1 MNIINIIDKKR
12 LNKELTNEEI
22 NYFISEYTKGAI
34 PDYQASALLMAI
46 CINGMN
52 PREIVDFTM
61 AMVHSGDMLDLSDIS
76 NNIVDKHS
84 TGGVGDKVTLIVMP
98 IIASLGIPVAKMS
111 GRGLGI
117 TGGTI
122 DKLESIPGYNVNLTL
137 EQCKENVKQHGIS
150 IIAQTGDLAPAD
162 KKLYA
167 LRDVTATVQSI
178 PLIASSIMSKKIAAG
193 ANHIVL
199 DVTCGKGAFMKDIS
213 MARQLADMMIEIGKL
228 ANRDTRCVITAM
240 DQPLGYA
247 IGNSLEVIEAINFLK
262 GDMPED
268 LKEVILEI
276 GSEMLKVCG
285 IGDDIENNKQLIL
298 DSINSGKA
306 FEKFKELIIAQGGDK
321 SFIEDTSKFEKAAYQ
336 LELKAS
342 QNGYIKEI
350 DSYKIGEYCMNLGA
364 GRKRKEDSIN
374 HKVGIILKKKI
385 GDYIEEGENL
395 AIVHTDDENI
405 NLDELNGAYVISTEV
420 VDKPKV
426 ILN

>member
-306 FEKFKELIIAQGGDK
+306 FEKFKELVIAQGGDK

-385 GDYIEEGENL
+385 GDYIEEGETL

-405 NLDELNGAYVISTEV
+405 NLDELNEAYIISTEV

>member
-76 NNIVDKHS
+76 DNIVDKHS

-306 FEKFKELIIAQGGDK
+306 FEKFKELVIAQGGDK

-385 GDYIEEGENL
+385 GDYIEEGETL

>member
-76 NNIVDKHS
+76 DNIVDKHS

-285 IGDDIENNKQLIL
+285 LGGDIENNKQLIL

-306 FEKFKELIIAQGGDK
+306 FEKFKELVIAQGGDK

-405 NLDELNGAYVISTEV
+405 NLDELNGAYVISNEV
-420 VDKPKV
+420 VEKPKV

>member
-76 NNIVDKHS
+76 DNIVDKHS

-247 IGNSLEVIEAINFLK
+247 IGNTLEVIEAINFLK

-285 IGDDIENNKQLIL
+285 SGDDIENNKQLIL

-306 FEKFKELIIAQGGDK
+306 FEKFKELVIAQGGDK

-385 GDYIEEGENL
+385 GDYVEEGENL

-405 NLDELNGAYVISTEV
+405 NLDELNGAYVISNEV

>member
-22 NYFISEYTKGAI
+22 NYFIREYTKGAI

-306 FEKFKELIIAQGGDK
+306 FEKFKELVIAQGGDK

>member
-76 NNIVDKHS
+76 DNIVDKHS

-306 FEKFKELIIAQGGDK
+306 FEKFKELVIAQGGDK
-321 SFIEDTSKFEKAAYQ
+321 SFVEDTSKFEKAAYQ

-405 NLDELNGAYVISTEV
+405 NLDELNGAYVISNEV

>member
-247 IGNSLEVIEAINFLK
+247 IGNTLEVIEAINFLK

-306 FEKFKELIIAQGGDK
+306 FEKFKELVIAQGGDK

-405 NLDELNGAYVISTEV
+405 NLDELNEAYIISTEV

>member
-1 MNIINIIDKKR
+1 LNIINIIDKKR
-12 LNKELTNEEI
+12 LNKELTKEEI
-22 NYFISEYTKGAI
+22 DFFISEYTKGAI

-52 PREIVDFTM
+52 AREIVDFTM
-61 AMVHSGDMLDLSDIS
+61 SMVHSGDMLDLSDIS
-76 NNIVDKHS
+76 DNIVDKHS

-122 DKLESIPGYNVNLTL
+122 DKLESIPGYNVNLSL

-150 IIAQTGDLAPAD
+150 VIAQTGDLAPAD
-162 KKLYA
+162 KKIYA

-213 MARQLADMMIEIGKL
+213 MAKQLAETMIEIGKL

-247 IGNSLEVIEAINFLK
+247 IGNTLEVIEAINFLK

-285 IGDDIENNKQLIL
+285 IGEDIENNKKLIL

-306 FEKFKELIIAQGGDK
+306 FDKFKELVIAQGGDV
-321 SFIEDTSKFEKAAYQ
+321 SYIEDTSKFEKATYQ
-336 LELKAS
+336 LEFKAT

-350 DSYKIGEYCMNLGA
+350 DSYQIGEYCMNLGA

-385 GDYIEEGENL
+385 GDYVEIGETL

-405 NLDELNGAYVISTEV
+405 NLDELNEAYIISAEV
-420 VDKPKV
+420 VEKPKV

>member
-22 NYFISEYTKGAI
+22 NYFIREYTKGAI

-285 IGDDIENNKQLIL
+285 SGDDIENNKQLIL

-306 FEKFKELIIAQGGDK
+306 FEKFKELVIAQGGDK

>member
-76 NNIVDKHS
+76 DNIVDKHS

-247 IGNSLEVIEAINFLK
+247 IGNTLEVIEAINFLK

-306 FEKFKELIIAQGGDK
+306 FEKFKELVIAQGGDK

-385 GDYIEEGENL
+385 GDYVEEGENL

-405 NLDELNGAYVISTEV
+405 NLDELNGAYVISNEV

>member
-76 NNIVDKHS
+76 DNIVDKHS

-285 IGDDIENNKQLIL
+285 SGDDIENNKQLIL

-306 FEKFKELIIAQGGDK
+306 FEKFKELVIAQGGDK

-385 GDYIEEGENL
+385 GDYIEEGETL

-405 NLDELNGAYVISTEV
+405 NLDELNEAYIISTEV

>member
-76 NNIVDKHS
+76 DNIVDKHS

-178 PLIASSIMSKKIAAG
+178 PLIASSIMNKKIAAG

-306 FEKFKELIIAQGGDK
+306 FEKFKELVIAQGGDK

-405 NLDELNGAYVISTEV
+405 NLDELNGAYVISNEV
-420 VDKPKV
+420 VEKPKV

>member
-306 FEKFKELIIAQGGDK
+306 FEKFKELVIAQGGDK

>member
-76 NNIVDKHS
+76 DNIVDKHS

-306 FEKFKELIIAQGGDK
+306 FEKFKELVIAQGGDK

>member
-306 FEKFKELIIAQGGDK
+306 FEKFKELVIAQGGDK

-385 GDYIEEGENL
+385 GDYVEEGETL

>member
-22 NYFISEYTKGAI
+22 NYFIREYTKGAI

-247 IGNSLEVIEAINFLK
+247 IGNTLEVIEAINFLK

-306 FEKFKELIIAQGGDK
+306 FEKFKELVIAQGGDK

-385 GDYIEEGENL
+385 GDYVEEGENL

-420 VDKPKV
+420 VEKPKV

>member
-76 NNIVDKHS
+76 DNIVDKHS

-405 NLDELNGAYVISTEV
+405 NLDELNGAYVISNEV
-420 VDKPKV
+420 VEKPKV

>member
-306 FEKFKELIIAQGGDK
+306 FEKFKELVIAQGGDK

-385 GDYIEEGENL
+385 GDYVEIGETL

-405 NLDELNGAYVISTEV
+405 NLDELNGAYVISNEV